1 MISRIASY
9 GLIWNAAAA
18 ESVDASQQWVLSAM
32 GRHGDGLVKMLWR
45 ILGSEQDVCDA
56 YQETFLQLAHFDG
69 QRKPEN
75 VKAYLFRTAANVA
88 ISMLRRK
95 QMQEKFVRSMAA
107 DTQGVCQSNEHE
119 LDAKYLQ
126 ETLRTHITRLPEHLQ
141 NVITLHDL
149 GELSYEQVGRILQI
163 PPGTAR
169 VYRCKA
175 VQLLAVWMSE
185 KKNDE

>member
-1 MISRIASY
+1 MISRMASY
-9 GLIWNAAAA
+9 GLSWDIIAA
-18 ESVDASQQWVLSAM
+18 ESIDASQQWVLSAM
-32 GRHGDGLVKMLWR
+32 RQHGTGLVSMLWR
-45 ILGSEQDVCDA
+45 ILGNEQDVCDA
-56 YQETFLQLAHFDG
+56 YQETFLQLAHYDG

-75 VKAYLFRTAANVA
+75 VKAYLFRTATNVA

-95 QMQEKFVRSMAA
+95 DMQEKYVRNSLLDTKSEKIDGTQEL
-107 DTQGVCQSNEHE
+107 DTQH
-119 LDAKYLQ
+119 LQ
-126 ETLRTHITRLPEHLQ
+126 ETLRTNITRLPEHLR
-141 NVITLHDL
+141 NVVTLHDL

-185 KKNDE
+185 KKHDE